1 MMERGER
8 KYVLGTGGENM
19 LMGLQYQGVM
29 LRSGAVV
36 GEAGEAVRSGQI
48 IFAYGGMGSNG
59 TREPRHILHAVLH
72 EVHKET
78 PGVLVF

>member
-1 MMERGER
+1 MKRGER
-8 KYVLGTGGENM
+8 KYILGTRRENV
-19 LMGLQYQGVM
+19 LTGLRYQGVM

-59 TREPRHILHAVLH
+59 TREPRHILHVVLR
-72 EVHKET
+72 EVHKEA